1 MNNKLFINFIFY
13 KNEYSEFLFIVR
25 IIKFK
30 NQKLNIEIKIIGK
43 VQAMLIFLVKKWK
56 LVNTS
61 NNE

>member
-43 VQAMLIFLVKKWK
+43 AQAMLIFLVKK
-56 LVNTS
+56 
-61 NNE
+61 